1 MAPPH
6 RPIITITAST
16 TGYVASINDPS
27 LKVRPAH
34 DIKWK
39 VNEPVGFPA
48 DGVVFLQFYENL
60 HGQKVNSSGCMVD
73 GVKNNGKQKGE
84 KNGAN
89 DHRVIGKVAFNAQGA
104 FLYEI
109 RYSDSGGDYLLLD
122 PEIIVEGTPEPVK
135 DDQPPRDAARST
147 RRTRGGNN
155 RGQGAKR
162 KAGRKKAGK
171 RSGKKAGQKKG
182 ARKKSAAKRAGAAR
196 AVKKSTAKKAKKKTA
211 KRRAAKKR

>member
-39 VNEPVGFPA
+39 VNEPAGFPA

-89 DHRVIGKVAFNAQGA
+89 DHRVTGKVAFNAQGA

-109 RYSDSGGDYLLLD
+109 RYADSGGDYLLLD

-135 DDQPPRDAARST
+135 DDEPPMGAARADARKSRAT
-147 RRTRGGNN
+147 KRGNA
-155 RGQGAKR
+155 AKKKAAR
-162 KAGRKKAGK
+162 KKAVKKKAVKKAGKKTARKKAGK
-171 RSGKKAGQKKG
+171 SQASRR
-182 ARKKSAAKRAGAAR
+182 RKAAKR
-196 AVKKSTAKKAKKKTA
+196 SKKAKKKTA
-211 KRRAAKKR
+211 KRRAVKKR